1 MVTVAVIV
9 TPGPVFF
16 LFLRMNSAE
25 VAVRV
30 AMGFVGPAMVVNN
43 LVIVPHVVVG
53 VVRIVNAI
61 VVMMLAGAAAS
72 SSELNGCEPRLMV
85 VLLRK
90 ANTVKAD

>member
-16 LFLRMNSAE
+16 LFLRRNSAE

-61 VVMMLAGAAAS
+61 VVMMLAGDS
-72 SSELNGCEPRLMV
+72 CSSELNGCEPRLMV